1 MLDEATLM
9 PKFKF
14 GDPDAQDP
22 NLIRR
27 GEEVF
32 RVGEHFDIDRWGR
45 VYRPHQYVALAGE
58 HGFSEAKTAEK
69 LALPVCET
77 GPKHRYFEHCQFF
90 AKSLEKLAE
99 AVQALDE
106 GHGAVAAQV
115 RELQYEEECVSQE
128 ERQDPRE
135 MFLGLLKGLRGRAR
149 TTVRPPPPS
158 PIRKAPGDLATPPP
172 PPYLSQPAPGLTSHA
187 GADGVQVAAAGGGG
201 GGSAA
206 WRSSRPAQTRR
217 GDGATRAQNH
227 HTESVDLGK
236 AIAQGHAFEKHVI
249 QQGEF
254 QHFGI
259 RTPEDFAKHIDK
271 VVSLARGSNVRA
283 LAGGRKAYWDEV
295 TGTVVI
301 HNPSVPDMGTAFRPK
316 TGRKYFEGL
325 N

>member
-22 NLIRR
+22 GLIRR

-32 RVGEHFDIDRWGR
+32 HVGEHFDIDRSGR
-45 VYRPHQYVALAGE
+45 LYRPHQYVALAGE
-58 HGFSEAKTAEK
+58 HAFTEAKTAEK
-69 LALPVCET
+69 LALPVCEF

-99 AVQALDE
+99 AVQSLDE
-106 GHGAVAAQV
+106 GHGAVAVQV
-115 RELQYEEECVSQE
+115 RELQYEEECVSSE

-149 TTVRPPPPS
+149 TVVPPPPPP
-158 PIRKAPGDLATPPP
+158 PIRKPPGDSVTTT
-172 PPYLSQPAPGLTSHA
+172 PYLSQPAPHLTHA
-187 GADGVQVAAAGGGG
+187 GPDGLSVAAAGGGG

-206 WRSSRPAQTRR
+206 GRSSRPARAR
-217 GDGATRAQNH
+217 GSNG
-227 HTESVDLGK
+227 ESVNLGK
-236 AIAQGHAFEKHVI
+236 AISQGHAFEKHVI

-271 VVSLARGSNVRA
+271 VVSHARGSNVRT

-316 TGRKYFEGL
+316 AGRKYFEGL